1 LNEHKKTELI
11 IVLDVDTQG
20 EALSIVNACG
30 SCNWYK
36 IGSQLFT
43 RCGPEIVQQIQAMG
57 KHVFLDLKF
66 HDIPNTVAHAAKAAA
81 AMNVGLFTVHALGGR
96 NMLSAARKAVEGTV
110 TKILAVTILTS
121 HSEDT
126 LKNEIGLGETA
137 LEAVPRLACMA
148 IEAGAH
154 GIVCSPQEI
163 TRVREA
169 IGPEPL
175 IVTPGI
181 RPAWASTDD
190 QVRIMTPAEA
200 AKAGSSMVV
209 VGRPI
214 LNHANPAEAVQLI
227 MEELNQ

>member
-1 LNEHKKTELI
+1 MNEHPKTELI
-11 IVLDVDTQG
+11 IVLDVDSQE

-30 SCNWYK
+30 NCIWYK

-43 RCGPEIVQQIQAMG
+43 RCGPQIVHKIQAMG
-57 KHVFLDLKF
+57 KNVFLDLKF

-96 NMLSAARKAVEGTV
+96 DMLSAARNAVEV
-110 TKILAVTILTS
+110 TDKKILAVTILTS

-126 LKNEIGLGETA
+126 LKHEIGLGETA
-137 LEAVPRLACMA
+137 VEAVPRLACMA

-154 GIVCSPQEI
+154 GIVCSPKEI
-163 TRVREA
+163 TLVREA
-169 IGPEPL
+169 IGKEPL

-181 RPAWASTDD
+181 RPAWASVDD
-190 QVRIMTPAEA
+190 QVRIMTPSEA

-214 LNHANPAEAVQLI
+214 LKHPNPSEAVQLI
-227 MEELNQ
+227 LEELN